1 MVTDWKHPCSEPPE
15 GSITEETI
23 VVNENNPAN
32 LTCVATGIPAPNIS
46 WFVDPSFFM
55 LGGGG
60 GSMMVPIDS
69 NGIDYSISSTTR
81 VLGSQNIEVTS
92 TLTVHNTAMNDS
104 GVYTCEAMNSLGSVN
119 DTAEL
124 IVQCK
129 CLVAAT
135 LRLKQVECAVR

>member
-1 MVTDWKHPCSEPPE
+1 
-15 GSITEETI
+15 
-23 VVNENNPAN
+23 
-32 LTCVATGIPAPNIS
+32 
-46 WFVDPSFFM
+46 
-55 LGGGG
+55 
-60 GSMMVPIDS
+60 MMVPIDS
-69 NGIDYSISSTTR
+69 DGIDYSISSTTR

-135 LRLKQVECAVR
+135 LRVKQVEHAVRQL

>member
-1 MVTDWKHPCSEPPE
+1 MD
-15 GSITEETI
+15 ITEETF
-23 VVNENNPAN
+23 VVNETNPAT
-32 LTCVATGIPAPNIS
+32 LTCVATGIPQPNITWS
-46 WFVDPSFFM
+46 VAPSFFTPV
-55 LGGGG
+55 GGG

-69 NGIDYSISSTTR
+69 DGIDYTISSTTR

-92 TLTVHNTAMNDS
+92 TLTVLNTDMNDS

-129 CLVAAT
+129 CLG
-135 LRLKQVECAVR
+135 QQH